1 MILIGNIRIWWF
13 CVVQKNISANVCN
26 KSLTE
31 KKRLYDKD
39 IINTS
44 DKFQYCYEFGMF
56 SLGNMNYTDT
66 GQGFEKNGEDVIK

>member
-1 MILIGNIRIWWF
+1 M
-13 CVVQKNISANVCN
+13 
-26 KSLTE
+26 
-31 KKRLYDKD
+31 YDKD

-66 GQGFEKNGEDVIK
+66 GQGFEKKWRGCDKIKFYCDETFL

>member
-1 MILIGNIRIWWF
+1 M
-13 CVVQKNISANVCN
+13 
-26 KSLTE
+26 
-31 KKRLYDKD
+31 YDKD

-66 GQGFEKNGEDVIK
+66 GHGFEEKWRGCDKIKFYCDEKFCKILYHSLT